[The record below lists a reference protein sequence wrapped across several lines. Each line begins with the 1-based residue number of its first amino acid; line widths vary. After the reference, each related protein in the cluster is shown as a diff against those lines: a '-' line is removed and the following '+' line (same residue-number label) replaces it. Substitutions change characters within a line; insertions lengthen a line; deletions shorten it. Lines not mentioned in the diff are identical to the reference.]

1 MTIWSGL
8 SGMVIY
14 DMILEVRVKYFVIS
28 LTTVVLLLFGCSKD
42 KPTQPSEQGSLL
54 LSRLVVS
61 MVPGGNET
69 VTICAAKPD
78 GTPDTCTITNSDP
91 GVAMATLSDSTIQ
104 ITGLSYG
111 TTNISVTSGSDRTST
126 LPVQVYSPFVLDVGE
141 LLITYTDSFLL
152 ASDIALNGYWKPV
165 PPEGFHSLGSWGN
178 TARTNPN
185 GHYAVMVVRAKPG
198 SDAIAFT
205 DSFRIFASAGL
216 TRIAMFKPIAPPG
229 YKAVGDIVTQTAFM
243 GPLIYPDSAVCI
255 RQDLTVSGEAGV
267 HLEDWQDFWADWYSC
282 WNIDQPD
289 LGDHPEAYLVQGTF
303 LVKPQRDQPEIDPSM
318 NVLKVNLPM
327 LAEAPY
333 QNFVPTLD
341 GYDTPPDETVPVM
354 AKAMLVPCSIINDA
368 AYNDDIWWQVANSP
382 FYRLERQ
389 VYYKLLYHN
398 HNQTSE
404 MQTNSVTIRSGIT
417 TTESQRIWDETMV
430 SISVQS
436 GLSIKAISGKITAT
450 VSHTFGYETQTSV
463 AELEETE
470 ITSSIN
476 TPPGKAATLW
486 QKYNRYILY
495 RHNGTQLE
503 PVSTCGFGIESYVTD
518 EYPD

>member
-1 MTIWSGL
+1 MKCF
-8 SGMVIY
+8 M
-14 DMILEVRVKYFVIS
+14 
-28 LTTVVLLLFGCSKD
+28 LTLTAAIMLFIACGKD
-42 KPTQPSEQGSLL
+42 KPTQPPAGQGSIL
-54 LSRLVVS
+54 LSKLIVS
-61 MVPGGNET
+61 VVPGGSET

-78 GTPDTCTITNSDP
+78 GTPDSCTITNSDP
-91 GVAMATLSDSTIQ
+91 GVATATLSDSTIQ
-104 ITGLSYG
+104 INGISYG
-111 TTNISVTSGSDRTST
+111 TTNITVSSNCDQSCT
-126 LPVQVYSPFVLDVGE
+126 LPVQVYSPYVLDTGE
-141 LLITYTDSFLL
+141 LLITYTDSFML
-152 ASDIALNGYWKPV
+152 ASNIDLYGFWKPI
-165 PPEGFHSLGSWGN
+165 PPEGFHVLGSLGLSE
-178 TARTNPN
+178 RVNPN
-185 GHYAVMVVRAKPG
+185 GLYAVMAIKAKSG

-205 DSFRIFASAGL
+205 DSFRIFASAGFI
-216 TRIAMFKPIAPPG
+216 RIGMFKPIAPLG
-229 YKAVGDIVTQTAFM
+229 YKTLGDIVTQTAFM
-243 GPLIYPDSAVCI
+243 GPLIIPDSAACI
-255 RQDLTVSGEAGV
+255 REDLTIPGEAGA
-267 HLEDWQDFWADWYSC
+267 HLQDWQDFWSNWYSC

-303 LVKPQRDQPEIDPSM
+303 IVKPDRDQPEIDPSM
-318 NVLKVNLPM
+318 NLLKVDLPM

-333 QNFVPTLD
+333 QSFVPTLD
-341 GYDTPPDETVPVM
+341 GFDTPPEETIPVM

-430 SISVQS
+430 SLSVQS

-463 AELEETE
+463 TELQESE

-495 RHNGTQLE
+495 RHNGTRLE
-503 PVSTCGFGIESYVTD
+503 PVSTWGFGIESYVTD

>member
-1 MTIWSGL
+1 M
-8 SGMVIY
+8 
-14 DMILEVRVKYFVIS
+14 KYFIIS

-42 KPTQPSEQGSLL
+42 KPTQPPAGQGSLL
-54 LSRLVVS
+54 LGKLLVS
-61 MVPGGNET
+61 MVPGGTEAVT
-69 VTICAAKPD
+69 VCATDAN
-78 GTPDTCTITNSDP
+78 GSHSQCSITNSDP
-91 GVAMATLSDSTIQ
+91 SVATATVSDSTIQ
-104 ITGLSYG
+104 ITGLSEG
-111 TTNISVTSGSDRTST
+111 TTNVIISSSDRTCT

-141 LLITYTDSFLL
+141 LLITYTDSFAL
-152 ASDIALNGYWKPV
+152 ACDMALYGYWKPI
-165 PPEGFHSLGSWGN
+165 PPEGFHNLGSFGN

-185 GHYAVMVVRAKPG
+185 GQYAVMVVKAKPG

-205 DSFRIFASAGL
+205 DSFQVFYTQGYERIG
-216 TRIAMFKPIAPPG
+216 MFKPIAPPG
-229 YKAVGDIVTQTAFM
+229 YKAVGDIVTQTAFW

-255 RQDLTVSGEAGV
+255 RQDLTIPGESGT
-267 HLEDWQDFWADWYSC
+267 HLEDWRDHDFHWNSC

-289 LGDHPEAYLVQGTF
+289 IWDHPEAYLVQGTF
-303 LVKPQRDQPEIDPSM
+303 IVKPGRERPDLDPSM
-318 NVLKVNLPM
+318 NVLKVDLPM

-333 QNFVPTLD
+333 QSFVPTLD
-341 GYDTPPDETVPVM
+341 GYDTPPDETVQVM

-368 AYNDDIWWQVANSP
+368 AYIDEIWWQVANSP

-417 TTESQRIWDETMV
+417 TTESERIWSETLI

-436 GLSIKAISGKITAT
+436 GLSIKAITGKVTAT
-450 VSHTFGYETQTSV
+450 VSQTFGYETQTSV

-476 TPPGKAATLW
+476 TPPGKAAALW
-486 QKYNRYILY
+486 QKYNRYVLY
-495 RHNGTQLE
+495 RHNGIQLE
-503 PVSTCGFGIESYVTD
+503 AVSTWGFGIESYVTD